1 MSFNL
6 IVDPYR
12 VSLSINLK
20 KDLNFSGIDNIF
32 IDVDA
37 KKLND
42 KLRTNWQ
49 KKVNEDDEIDE
60 LQFNEEDDDGH
71 EEEDEDF
78 D

>member
-6 IVDPYR
+6 IVDPYQ